1 MRIPRHGGIG
11 SALLLTLL
19 VIVCVAIVGGL
30 YIARQVV
37 RNVSVHAT
45 DHDGGADVSLDTPA
59 GHLNVRARDTAAV
72 SVPGVPVYPGARP
85 KKDSG
90 GGAVVE
96 WNSTYGPEKGVSVSA
111 SETITDDPA
120 SKVEAWYKDQL
131 PNWTIVH
138 ERDGAFHMELR
149 EDGYKRIVS
158 IEEKHDGTHIGVA
171 SVGEPASN

>member
-1 MRIPRHGGIG
+1 
-11 SALLLTLL
+11 
-19 VIVCVAIVGGL
+19 L
-30 YIARQVV
+30 YIARHIVH
-37 RNVSVHAT
+37 NVTVT
-45 DHDGGADVSLDTPA
+45 DRDGGADVSIDTPG
-59 GHLNVRARDTAAV
+59 GHLSVRARDTAAK

-90 GGAVVE
+90 GGADIE

-120 SKVEAWYKDQL
+120 SAVEEWYKKQL
-131 PNWTIVH
+131 PNWTITH

-149 EDGYKRIVS
+149 DGGYKRIVS